1 MAKAMKPLGAILLGA
16 ACLFACLY
24 QAFPWSPLLTAAIT
38 CGVAGCHLEIRL
50 LVGMLFTWAPPAHDY
65 TKKRYRLL
73 PWEKRLY
80 QKIHIKAWKNRLP
93 TYVPESFSPKLH
105 SWAEIAQAACRS
117 ELVHLTNCLLSFLPV
132 IAALWFH
139 SLPVFLITSILAGAF
154 DLVFIMIQRY
164 NRDRIVKIIMKKTSK
179 GG

>member
-38 CGVAGCHLEIRL
+38 LGVAGYHLEIRL

-105 SWAEIAQAACRS
+105 SWEDIAVNMCCAER
-117 ELVHLTNCLLSFLPV
+117 VHEVISALSFVPLIAHV
-132 IAALWFH
+132 WFGAFWVFLVTSLCGAAL
-139 SLPVFLITSILAGAF
+139 
-154 DLVFIMIQRY
+154 DLSFAVIQRY
-164 NRDRIVKIIMKKTSK
+164 NRMKIAKIAFRR
-179 GG
+179 GARPH